1 MYKMNTL
8 VLIVTYNG
16 HSDIEKC
23 LRSLDLSKF
32 DVMVVDN
39 ASTDDTKEIIITK
52 FPNVILYESVKNLGF
67 GQANNIGFRYALENG
82 YDYVLLLNQDAWLEN
97 DTIDKL
103 IEAHRKNK
111 DYWVLSPMQMH
122 SKLNDIEP
130 QFKVYIQRYNINT
143 SAESIQQTPY
153 VNAAIWLLPIE
164 TINKVGGFDPLFPHY
179 GEDDDY
185 INRVIYH
192 GGKIGIYPKS
202 IGYHDRNIQQGTIS
216 LERLRYLTRLI
227 YVKKLKD
234 LETPSVFARLCYAM
248 LMYLR
253 QNIKSLAKFDFKKIH
268 ARTLA
273 LRDALNMTYDIKN
286 HIESSKTPKAFL

>member
-1 MYKMNTL
+1 MPYR
-8 VLIVTYNG
+8 VLILIISYNG
-16 HSDIEKC
+16 NQDIVKC
-23 LRSLDLSKF
+23 LESLDVAKY

-39 ASTDDTKEIIITK
+39 ASTDNTKEIIITK
-52 FPNVILYESVKNLGF
+52 FPKVILYESIKNLGF
-67 GQANNIGFRYALENG
+67 GQANNVGFRYALENG

-103 IEAHRKNK
+103 LEAHKSNK
-111 DYWVLSPMQMH
+111 DFWVISPLQLH

-130 QFKVYIQRYNINT
+130 QFKVYIRRYNINT
-143 SAESIQQTPY
+143 SAESMQQTPY

-164 TINKVGGFDPLFPHY
+164 TIKKVGGFDPLFPHY

-192 GGKIGIYPKS
+192 GGKIGICPKA

-216 LERLRYLTRLI
+216 IERLRYLTRLI

-234 LETPSVFARLCYAM
+234 LGTPSILARVSSAVS
-248 LMYLR
+248 MYLR
-253 QNIKSLAKFDFKKIH
+253 QNIKSFAKFDFKKIH
-268 ARTLA
+268 VRTLA

-286 HIESSKTPKAFL
+286 HIETSKTPRAFL